1 MSNLFI
7 VAAPSG
13 CGKTSLVESLINNT
27 TNLRV
32 SISHTT
38 RKPRAGE
45 VNGTNYHFVSVA
57 EFQKMVSDD
66 AFIEHAEVFE
76 NFYGTSKKLIN
87 DNLNNN
93 IDVILEI
100 DWQGANQVKQNL
112 PSAISI
118 FILPPSKEALEL
130 RLKNR
135 AQDDELIIKKRMLD
149 AENQMSHYSEFDY
162 LVINDNFNAALADL
176 ESIISSSNNLSKR
189 AHLSLEEQS
198 IKHKKLLKKLI

>member
-13 CGKTSLVESLINNT
+13 CGKTSLVKSLINNT
-27 TNLRV
+27 KNLRV

-38 RKPRAGE
+38 RKPRVNE
-45 VNGTNYHFVSVA
+45 VNGANYHFVSVSK
-57 EFQKMVSDD
+57 FQQMVSKD

-76 NFYGTSKKLIN
+76 NLYGTSKELIN
-87 DNLNNN
+87 DNLKNN

-100 DWQGANQVKQNL
+100 DWQGARQVKQNL

-149 AENQMSHYSEFDY
+149 AENQMSHYSEFDF
-162 LVINDNFNAALADL
+162 LVINDNFNSALADL
-176 ESIISSSNNLSKR
+176 ESIISSSNNLPKR
-189 AHLSLEEQS
+189 AHLSLEQQS
-198 IKHKKLLKKLI
+198 IKYKKLLKKLI

>member
-13 CGKTSLVESLINNT
+13 CGKTSLVESLINDAK
-27 TNLRV
+27 NLRV

-38 RKPRAGE
+38 RKPRIDE
-45 VNGTNYHFVSVA
+45 VNGTNYHFVSVS
-57 EFQKMVSDD
+57 EFQQMVSED

-76 NFYGTSKKLIN
+76 NLYGTSKELIN
-87 DNLNNN
+87 DNLKNN

-100 DWQGANQVKQNL
+100 DWQGARQVKQNL

-162 LVINDNFNAALADL
+162 LVINDDFNSALADL
-176 ESIISSSNNLSKR
+176 ESIISSSNNPSKSD
-189 AHLSLEEQS
+189 HLCLEEQS
-198 IKHKKLLKKLI
+198 IKYKKLLKKLI